1 MSVPTD
7 KTGSQ
12 GLGPLSLGLS
22 YTLAGIAVFTVTARF
37 VIKRRTSKNWS
48 ADDWIMLMALG
59 IQIVFQAFFHEI
71 TAWGGGLAFDRLD
84 PLQKQQV
91 SKWGWISGIPSIL
104 VSCIA
109 RISITILLVRIFGV
123 RRWLKW
129 YLILFTSFLSV
140 LSLLSIIFLVAQCV
154 PWYGLWDPT
163 VKAKRWNPYIYPYT
177 AIATQFLYALSD
189 LTFVLFPVLVI
200 SKLNMPRRRKIALT
214 TILALSLI
222 TLAIITTKI
231 AVALLR
237 LTTPEATSATLV
249 RYYQSL
255 TNLFAALEQWLVII
269 MGCIPTLKIPA
280 HFRLPT
286 LEDMGS
292 WVASLVPSS
301 WSTRSRQSSAYN
313 SADNNSSFQ
322 ELELV
327 PKLRIPDEAK
337 PYTVTLGAEKRDLS
351 HQTTP
356 DKKIMQ
362 RTEFSVEY
370 N

>member
-22 YTLAGIAVFTVTARF
+22 YTLAGIATFTVIARF
-37 VIKRRTSKNWS
+37 IIKRRTSKNWS
-48 ADDWIMLMALG
+48 LDDWIMLLALA
-59 IQIVFQAFFHEI
+59 IQFVFQAFFHEI
-71 TAWGGGLAFDRLD
+71 ISWGGGLPFDQLD
-84 PLQKQQV
+84 PLQKQQT
-91 SKWGWISGIPSIL
+91 SKWGWISAVPSIL

-154 PWYGLWDPT
+154 PFYGLWTPMI
-163 VKAKRWNPYIYPYT
+163 KAKRWNPYIYPYT

-200 SKLNMPRRRKIALT
+200 SKLNMPRRRKIALA

-222 TLAIITTKI
+222 TLTIITTKI

-237 LTTPEATSATLV
+237 LTTQVTSVTLV
-249 RYYQSL
+249 RYYQTL

-280 HFRLPT
+280 HFKLPT

-337 PYTVTLGAEKRDLS
+337 PYTVTLGAEKSDLS
-351 HQTTP
+351 QQTTP